1 MTQAAPLRCIRVCSR
16 WEYWPSGWPSPLG
29 FSDGERTPPSVTTV
43 VRYAADDVLMSGWLL
58 GEYMEGKDAVVGIQ
72 LGRGR
77 VIMFGFSPYFR
88 SWPHATFKL
97 FFNALYR

>member
-1 MTQAAPLRCIRVCSR
+1 MCLLLAVRTTARTTRCSAREIG
-16 WEYWPSGWPSPLG
+16 PH
-29 FSDGERTPPSVTTV
+29 V
-43 VRYAADDVLMSGWLL
+43 VSGWLL
-58 GEYMEGKDAVVGIQ
+58 GGEHMAGRDAVVEAQ

-77 VIMFGFSPYFR
+77 VIMFGFSPYSR

>member
-1 MTQAAPLRCIRVCSR
+1 
-16 WEYWPSGWPSPLG
+16 
-29 FSDGERTPPSVTTV
+29 
-43 VRYAADDVLMSGWLL
+43 MSGWLL
-58 GEYMEGKDAVVGIQ
+58 GGEHMAGRDAVVEAQ

-97 FFNALYR
+97 FF